1 MLEKTF
7 PYLDRSLLEFLYAIP
22 RDQIV
27 RPGQRRSLM
36 RRAMAGIVPDEI
48 LNRKR
53 KAFPIHTPIAA
64 ISSHW
69 SSLVASKTSMAT
81 EELGIIDAGLFAE
94 ALNLAVRGRNV
105 AIVPL
110 ARTLTVELWLRQL
123 IKAGVVA
130 AVRTGG
136 SIQDL
141 KFRDITAAM
150 NVN

>member
-1 MLEKTF
+1 MLEKTV

-69 SSLVASKTSMAT
+69 SSLVASNTSMAI

-110 ARTLTVELWLRQL
+110 ARTLTLELWLRQL